1 MRNPYLF
8 SFCGLIWGSFP
19 SLLQLS
25 VLQTQPGSWKSFY
38 SSLAIKVQHI
48 KLSPHLLLC
57 HLIKRLLQENL
68 WEMIYPA
75 DKAEPRHS
83 QGALKI
89 KNVAQM
95 GLFCT
100 VLSYSSPS
108 PPKLFLIFF
117 PLCCS
122 VTFLFSLIPYLSLSQ
137 SRTGTNKCLVW
148 SDLKNEPSMSCF
160 LDVDL
165 FGVFL
170 RRSFVR
176 AGREAE
182 AAALP
187 WAVNQ
192 GLCAAQMGSLQC
204 SGAPGTTLPRT
215 GLESDFS
222 EQCWSPRAWSGLHWC
237 SCASCSKQMWLKS
250 CRNVMSCRFLQKGEG
265 AGAVSQRCV
274 PDWGAASDWAHW
286 ALCITGALCLSEIEI
301 GTCVQLAGDVLA
313 LWKRSWVEIRS
324 LVFPGHRGIK
334 APELLLGCGFRKPL

>member
-117 PLCCS
+117 PSAVLS
-122 VTFLFSLIPYLSLSQ
+122 LFSSLWSPTYPSLSPEQAPTSARFDQTWKMNLPYLAFLMLI
-137 SRTGTNKCLVW
+137 CL
-148 SDLKNEPSMSCF
+148 
-160 LDVDL
+160 
-165 FGVFL
+165 
-170 RRSFVR
+170 
-176 AGREAE
+176 
-182 AAALP
+182 
-187 WAVNQ
+187 
-192 GLCAAQMGSLQC
+192 
-204 SGAPGTTLPRT
+204 
-215 GLESDFS
+215 
-222 EQCWSPRAWSGLHWC
+222 
-237 SCASCSKQMWLKS
+237 
-250 CRNVMSCRFLQKGEG
+250 
-265 AGAVSQRCV
+265 
-274 PDWGAASDWAHW
+274 
-286 ALCITGALCLSEIEI
+286 
-301 GTCVQLAGDVLA
+301 
-313 LWKRSWVEIRS
+313 
-324 LVFPGHRGIK
+324 
-334 APELLLGCGFRKPL
+334 GFF